1 MAATV
6 VSASQKMDV
15 ANQPCNKS
23 KNRYETITPFDNNR
37 VQLAKLLNTDGSDY
51 INASYIDTYTEKK
64 SFIATQAPLVGTVA
78 DFWRMVYEAES
89 WVIVLLGQE
98 IEKGQ
103 VLHLSLMVCFCDV
116 IINLSLLIVKEGRVK
131 T

>member
-1 MAATV
+1 
-6 VSASQKMDV
+6 MDV

-103 VLHLSLMVCFCDV
+103 VLHLSLMVHFCDV